1 MRNLK
6 VLTAYRGTNYHGF
19 QRQNNAITVQAVLE
33 KAVSKVLNEPVTII
47 GCSRTDTGV
56 HANEFCFNVKTESN
70 IRTIGFC
77 RGVNGELPDDISI
90 LSCEDAPLDFHAR
103 FDCKGKE
110 YIYKMHCSESKD
122 PFGADLAYHYRRKF
136 DVDAARE
143 AAAYLV
149 GTHDFASFCADCT
162 SVSTTVR
169 TIYSLEIENN
179 GTSVIILVKG
189 DGFLYNMIRII
200 AGTLMDVSEGRIS
213 PDEIPAILEAKDR
226 LRAGRTAMAHGLYLN
241 KVFY

>member
-90 LSCEDAPLDFHAR
+90 LSCEDAPFDFHAR

-122 PFGADLAYHYRRKF
+122 PFGADRAYHYRRKF

-143 AAAYLV
+143 AAAHLV

-213 PDEIPAILEAKDR
+213 ADDIPAILAAKDR